1 MEKELESIQRHLD
14 ASSNFRKQEFYT
26 IFKPQI

>member
-26 IFKPQI
+26 ISIVR

>member
-14 ASSNFRKQEFYT
+14 ASSNFREQKFNT